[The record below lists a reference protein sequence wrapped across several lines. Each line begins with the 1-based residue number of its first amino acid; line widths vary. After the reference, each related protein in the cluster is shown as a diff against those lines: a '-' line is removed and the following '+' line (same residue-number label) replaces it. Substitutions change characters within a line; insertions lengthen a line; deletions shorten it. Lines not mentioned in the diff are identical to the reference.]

1 MVVTY
6 RQRRKPAPK
15 AVESAAIKVPRV
27 VQQTPRGRAW
37 KTPAPDAEADARV
50 AEFFKRMIRPQAT

>member
-1 MVVTY
+1 MIVTY
-6 RQRRKPAPK
+6 RQRRPAPK
-15 AVESAAIKVPRV
+15 ATDAAAIKVPRV

-50 AEFFKRMIRPQAT
+50 AAFFKRMVQPRAT